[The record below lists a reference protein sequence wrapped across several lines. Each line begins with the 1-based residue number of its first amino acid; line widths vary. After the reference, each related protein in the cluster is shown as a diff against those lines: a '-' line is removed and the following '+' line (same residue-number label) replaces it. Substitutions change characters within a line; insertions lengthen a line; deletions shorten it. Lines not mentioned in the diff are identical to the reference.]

1 MTQDFYKGCY
11 GAKATASEIREWIKT
26 SLIRNIERRNA
37 GLPPC
42 SINIWG
48 PPGFGKT
55 SIVKSLVNDKV
66 EMSGQSQAIRVID
79 IPLAQIEETGDL
91 LGFPVE
97 QVLVEKLFDSN
108 GNVLP
113 KSEKEWIKAAD
124 SVISRYIQDGWELT
138 TLSRTTYA
146 PPAWVPKEEC
156 PGILLFDDAN
166 RASQRIMKSLMQ
178 LIQDG
183 KTISWALPKGWMVVF
198 TGNPDN
204 RYNQVTSMD
213 TAQLSRMKHITLEV
227 DAKEWALWAQEN
239 QIDKRGV
246 NFVLRYPEMIVGKE
260 RTNPRSLT
268 EFFYTLKNYPDLND
282 AKAFRN
288 CMIEASASL
297 DEETVTVLGTFLVRD
312 TELVIDPEMILDDI
326 EKAEQKV
333 KDLMNKTEPRI
344 DIISV
349 TMDRLVAYLLANGY
363 EPKDSHI
370 ENFKRWMLFETI
382 PKDLTFSTMSRIA
395 NSGWKYCRKFIAGK
409 EMLDMV
415 LDLFKKD

>member
-1 MTQDFYKGCY
+1 MNVNAQYYAAWAKGNGLY
-11 GAKATASEIREWIKT
+11 VQWAARE
-26 SLIRNIERRNA
+26 
-37 GLPPC
+37 
-42 SINIWG
+42 
-48 PPGFGKT
+48 
-55 SIVKSLVNDKV
+55 
-66 EMSGQSQAIRVID
+66 
-79 IPLAQIEETGDL
+79 
-91 LGFPVE
+91 
-97 QVLVEKLFDSN
+97 
-108 GNVLP
+108 
-113 KSEKEWIKAAD
+113 
-124 SVISRYIQDGWELT
+124 
-138 TLSRTTYA
+138 
-146 PPAWVPKEEC
+146 
-156 PGILLFDDAN
+156 GI
-166 RASQRIMKSLMQ
+166 
-178 LIQDG
+178 G
-183 KTISWALPKGWMVVF
+183 
-198 TGNPDN
+198 
-204 RYNQVTSMD
+204 
-213 TAQLSRMKHITLEV
+213 
-227 DAKEWALWAQEN
+227 
-239 QIDKRGV
+239 
-246 NFVLRYPEMIVGKE
+246 YPEMIVGKE